1 MHIIH
6 SFLHL
11 TQKTWGVI
19 YMYIKGSTW
28 DNNDWKNWSF
38 RPSTNSWSQSHYTCG
53 LHTLV
58 YNQITWKLLGSNIPY
73 QLVMN
78 PDWTQEKKPK
88 TFKTHYYSTTFQA
101 IDNVIIQNK
110 NTIKHYNTC
119 TGISRVHLMLSSV
132 KCI

>member
-1 MHIIH
+1 MHEITMIGRTEVLDQAQIVGLNLSIH
-6 SFLHL
+6 VVCIL
-11 TQKTWGVI
+11 W
-19 YMYIKGSTW
+19 YIT
-28 DNNDWKNWSF
+28 
-38 RPSTNSWSQSHYTCG
+38 Y
-53 LHTLV
+53 
-58 YNQITWKLLGSNIPY
+58 QITWKLFGSNIPY